1 MIRKKILVA
10 DDEPNIREIIS
21 ELLREAG
28 HRVAVAVDGLDAWE
42 KMQMEPYDLY
52 VLDVFMPRLD
62 GLDLIEKIRELQP
75 MAVIIVITGFSS
87 IDVAIKAI
95 RKGAYHYITKP
106 INADELIKA
115 VEAGLKYVDEL
126 QEDTLSEGTQ
136 SAEPATDLALMRGFT
151 PEQQQDF
158 KLMGTIDHYAPG
170 QHIPVDDET
179 GSLIW
184 VESGRINV
192 MYNGSVVD
200 SIQDGEIWGEETFI
214 SASAAFTELIAQSE
228 VQIRRFKRKRIIEFF
243 TYQDEHL
250 TNRYMINLFQSI
262 YLKWR
267 KSVHK
272 LGLFSGFYKG

>member
-1 MIRKKILVA
+1 MRKRILVA

-21 ELLREAG
+21 ELLKEAG
-28 HRVAVAVDGLDAWE
+28 HRVGVAVDGMDAWE

-106 INADELIKA
+106 INADELLKA

-126 QEDTLSEGTQ
+126 QEDTLSEGPQ
-136 SAEPATDLALMRGFT
+136 STEPATDLALMRGFS
-151 PEQQQDF
+151 PEQQNDF

-170 QHIPVDDET
+170 QHIPIDDET

-184 VESGRINV
+184 VGNGRINV

>member
-1 MIRKKILVA
+1 MRKSILVA

-21 ELLREAG
+21 ELLKEAG
-28 HRVAVAVDGLDAWE
+28 HRVVTAVDGLDAWE

-52 VLDVFMPRLD
+52 VIDVFMPRLD
-62 GLDLIEKIRELQP
+62 GLDLIEKIRELQS

-106 INADELIKA
+106 INADELLKA

-126 QEDTLSEGTQ
+126 QKDTLSEGPQT
-136 SAEPATDLALMRGFT
+136 SEPATELALMRGFS

-170 QHIPVDDET
+170 QLIPIDDEM

-200 SIQDGEIWGEETFI
+200 SIQEGDIWGEETFI
-214 SASAAFTELIAQSE
+214 SAGAAFTQLIAQSE
-228 VQIRRFKRKRIIEFF
+228 VQLRRFKRKRIIEFF

-272 LGLFSGFYKG
+272 IGLFSGFYKG

>member
-1 MIRKKILVA
+1 MRKRILVA

-21 ELLREAG
+21 ELLKEAG
-28 HRVAVAVDGLDAWE
+28 HNVFVAVDGMDAWE
-42 KMQMEPYDLY
+42 KMQMEPFDLY
-52 VLDVFMPRLD
+52 VIDVFMPRLE

-106 INADELIKA
+106 INAEELLKA
-115 VEAGLKYVDEL
+115 VEAGLKYVDEIK
-126 QEDTLSEGTQ
+126 EDALSEGAHAHET
-136 SAEPATDLALMRGFT
+136 SSELALMRGFT
-151 PEQQQDF
+151 HEQQLDF
-158 KLMGTIDHYAPG
+158 RMMGTIDHYAPG
-170 QHIPVDDET
+170 QHIPMDDET

-184 VESGRINV
+184 LESGRINV
-192 MYNGSVVD
+192 MYNGTVVD
-200 SIQDGEIWGEETFI
+200 SIQDGDIWGEETFI
-214 SASAAFTELIAQSE
+214 SSNASFTELIAQSE
-228 VQIRRFKRKRIIEFF
+228 VQLRRFKRKRIIEFF
-243 TYQDEHL
+243 TYHGEHL